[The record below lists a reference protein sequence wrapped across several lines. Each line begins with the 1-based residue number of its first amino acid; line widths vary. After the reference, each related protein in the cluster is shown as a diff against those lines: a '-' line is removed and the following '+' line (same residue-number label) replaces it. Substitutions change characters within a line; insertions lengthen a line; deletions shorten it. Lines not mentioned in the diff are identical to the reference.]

1 MPWSLL
7 LLNPPLSSILTETQ
21 KRGRFSSQGARSDPG
36 ETSSLISACQAA
48 VKGGGPVII
57 RIIIEEKKKLIREF
71 DEKQKEANETLREM
85 EEELKYA
92 PMSFHNQMMAKIR
105 TYRRELAMF
114 QRKMKS
120 TDLGV
125 VPGGHGDPKFGIYAT
140 ENEQSTQLQ
149 SQRVLLLQ
157 GTESLN
163 RATQSI
169 ERSHQIAAETDQVG
183 TEIIEVLGEQR
194 EQLDRTK
201 GRLVNTSENLSKSR
215 KILRAMSRK
224 VMTNKLLLSF
234 IIILELVILG
244 GVVYYKF
251 FS

>member
-1 MPWSLL
+1 MAERGAG
-7 LLNPPLSSILTETQ
+7 SSEHLERLHEIF
-21 KRGRFSSQGARSDPG
+21 RGLHGELRGAPERLRGSS
-36 ETSSLISACQAA
+36 A
-48 VKGGGPVII
+48 V
-57 RIIIEEKKKLIREF
+57 EEKKKLIREF

-125 VPGGHGDPKFGIYAT
+125 VPGGHGEPKFGIYAT

-201 GRLVNTSENLSKSR
+201 GRLVNTNENLSKSR

>member
-1 MPWSLL
+1 MAERGAG
-7 LLNPPLSSILTETQ
+7 SSEHLERLHEIF
-21 KRGRFSSQGARSDPG
+21 RGLHGELRGAPERLRGSS
-36 ETSSLISACQAA
+36 A
-48 VKGGGPVII
+48 V
-57 RIIIEEKKKLIREF
+57 EEKKKLIREF

-125 VPGGHGDPKFGIYAT
+125 VPGGHGEPKFGIYAT

-149 SQRVLLLQ
+149 SQRVLL
-157 GTESLN
+157 
-163 RATQSI
+163 I

-201 GRLVNTSENLSKSR
+201 GRLVNTNENLSKSR